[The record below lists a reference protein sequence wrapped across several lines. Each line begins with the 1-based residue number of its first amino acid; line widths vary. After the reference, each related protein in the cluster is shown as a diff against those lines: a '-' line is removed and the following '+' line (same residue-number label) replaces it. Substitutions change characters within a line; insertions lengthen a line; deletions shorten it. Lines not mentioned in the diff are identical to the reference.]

1 MGAITGNGAKKITLV
16 AAVVAA
22 AGLASAC
29 GGTSSPGPGG
39 SASASARASASAS
52 ASATGTAGLAQFK
65 AVATG
70 PEAKK
75 LQQDLATFIK
85 DASQQNLTAAEADAR
100 QVAADITAWAGA
112 MRPVPVPAGYEAAKA
127 TILRGLAL
135 MSTGVTEVADG
146 LHNKDMT
153 QVNKGNADVQQAVK
167 IINQAS
173 AMVP

>member
-1 MGAITGNGAKKITLV
+1 MGAITGTSAKKIMMV
-16 AAVVAA
+16 AVAA
-22 AGLASAC
+22 AATGLAAAC
-29 GGTSSPGPGG
+29 GGTSTPSPSGPSG
-39 SASASARASASAS
+39 SATAS
-52 ASATGTAGLAQFK
+52 ASATGTAGLAQLK

-75 LQQDLATFIK
+75 LQADLATFIN
-85 DASQQNLTAAEADAR
+85 DASSQNLTAAEADAR
-100 QVAADITAWAGA
+100 QVAADITAWADA
-112 MRPVPVPAGYEAAKA
+112 MRAVTVPAAYQAAKA
-127 TILRGLAL
+127 AILKGLAL

-153 QVNKGNADVQQAVK
+153 QINKGNADVQQAVK

>member
-1 MGAITGNGAKKITLV
+1 MGAITGTGAKKIMLV
-16 AAVVAA
+16 AAVAAA

-29 GGTSSPGPGG
+29 GGTSAPSPGG
-39 SASASARASASAS
+39 STSASAS

>member
-39 SASASARASASAS
+39 STSASAS

-127 TILRGLAL
+127 AILRGLAL

>member
-1 MGAITGNGAKKITLV
+1 MGAITGNGAKKIMLV

-29 GGTSSPGPGG
+29 GGTSSPSPGG
-39 SASASARASASAS
+39 STSASAS

-127 TILRGLAL
+127 AILRGLAL